1 MYPSSALAHVD
12 APHRIT
18 STELEK
24 QISPIIE
31 RINARPDIIQS
42 LTGIVARRFW
52 EPGRQPSEAATMAA
66 EKAIMTSGIDRSQ
79 IGILVNTSVCRDY
92 IEPSVACLVHGNL
105 GLGPECMN
113 FDVGNACL
121 GFLNG
126 LEIIGNMIERG
137 QVDYGIVVDGEGSRF
152 VVETTIQ
159 RLLASECDAETFRAN
174 FATFTLGSGGAAMVM
189 AHSDLAPTG
198 HRLLSGVS
206 LAATQ
211 HKDLCRGQTDSM
223 QTDASALLVAGLQ
236 LAGATFNKA
245 KNDLGWRPE
254 DLDQFILHQVSAVHH
269 RQAGRTAGSRRPKGL
284 QDISR
289 IRQCGSRC
297 HPHHPLQGPGGE
309 SDRQRRPGGPHGH
322 RQRLELRHDGS
333 TVVEVCLIL

>member
-1 MYPSSALAHVD
+1 
-12 APHRIT
+12 
-18 STELEK
+18 
-24 QISPIIE
+24 
-31 RINARPDIIQS
+31 
-42 LTGIVARRFW
+42 
-52 EPGRQPSEAATMAA
+52 MAA

-159 RLLASECDAETFRAN
+159 RLLASDCDAETFRAN

-189 AHSDLAPTG
+189 ARSDLAPTG

-211 HKDLCRGQTDSM
+211 HKDLCRGQQDSM

-254 DLDQFILHQVSAVHH
+254 DLDQFILHQVSAVH
-269 RQAGRTAGSRRPKGL
+269 TAKLVELLGLDDQKVFKTFPEYGNVGPAAIPITLSKALEANRIDKGDRVALMGIGSGL
-284 QDISR
+284 N
-289 IRQCGSRC
+289 CAMM
-297 HPHHPLQGPGGE
+297 
-309 SDRQRRPGGPHGH
+309 
-322 RQRLELRHDGS
+322 
-333 TVVEVCLIL
+333 EVQW

>member
-1 MYPSSALAHVD
+1 MKFNNVSIIGLAHVD

-254 DLDQFILHQVSAVHH
+254 DLDQFILHQVSAVH
-269 RQAGRTAGSRRPKGL
+269 TAKLIELLGLDDQKVFKTFPEYGNVGPAAIPITLSKALEANRIDKGDRVALMGIGSGL
-284 QDISR
+284 NCAMMEIQW
-289 IRQCGSRC
+289 
-297 HPHHPLQGPGGE
+297 
-309 SDRQRRPGGPHGH
+309 
-322 RQRLELRHDGS
+322 
-333 TVVEVCLIL
+333 

>member
-1 MYPSSALAHVD
+1 MKFNNVSIIGLAHVD

-66 EKAIMTSGIDRSQ
+66 EKAIMAAGIDRSQ

-159 RLLASECDAETFRAN
+159 RLLASDCDAETFRAN

-189 AHSDLAPTG
+189 ARSDLAPSG

-211 HKDLCRGQTDSM
+211 HKDLCRGQPDSM

-254 DLDQFILHQVSAVHH
+254 DLDQFILHQVSAVH
-269 RQAGRTAGSRRPKGL
+269 TAKLIELLGLDDQKVFKTFPEYGNVGPAAIPITLSKALEANRIDKGDRVALMGIGSGL
-284 QDISR
+284 NCAMMEIQW
-289 IRQCGSRC
+289 
-297 HPHHPLQGPGGE
+297 
-309 SDRQRRPGGPHGH
+309 
-322 RQRLELRHDGS
+322 
-333 TVVEVCLIL
+333 

>member
-1 MYPSSALAHVD
+1 MKFENVSIIGLAHVD

-24 QISPIIE
+24 QLFPIIE
-31 RINARPDIIQS
+31 RIHARSDIIQS

-66 EKAIMTSGIDRSQ
+66 EKAIVNAGVDKSQ
-79 IGILVNTSVCRDY
+79 LGILLNTSVCRDY

-113 FDVGNACL
+113 FDVCNACL
-121 GFLNG
+121 AFLNG
-126 LEIIGNMIERG
+126 MEIIGNMIERE

-174 FATFTLGSGGAAMVM
+174 FATFTLGSGGAAMVL
-189 AHSDLAPTG
+189 ARSDLAPKG
-198 HRLLSGVS
+198 HRILGGVS

-211 HKDLCRGQTDSM
+211 NKDLCRGQVDGM
-223 QTDASALLVAGLQ
+223 QTDASALLVAGLE
-236 LAGATFNKA
+236 LAGATFEKA
-245 KNDLGWRPE
+245 KKELGWSPG
-254 DLDQFILHQVSAVHH
+254 DLDQFILHQVSAVH
-269 RQAGRTAGSRRPKGL
+269 TAKLIALLGLDDKKVFKTFPEYGNVGPAAIPITLSKALEEDRIDRGDRVALMGIGSGL
-284 QDISR
+284 N
-289 IRQCGSRC
+289 CAMM
-297 HPHHPLQGPGGE
+297 
-309 SDRQRRPGGPHGH
+309 
-322 RQRLELRHDGS
+322 
-333 TVVEVCLIL
+333 EVLW

>member
-1 MYPSSALAHVD
+1 MKFQNVSIIGLAHVD
-12 APHRIT
+12 APHRVT

-66 EKAIMTSGIDRSQ
+66 EKAIIAAGIDKSQ

-105 GLGPECMN
+105 GLGSECMN

-159 RLLASECDAETFRAN
+159 RLLASDCDAETFRAN

-189 AHSDLAPTG
+189 ARSDLVPTG

-206 LAATQ
+206 LAATE
-211 HKDLCRGQTDSM
+211 HKDLCRGQLDSM

-245 KNDLGWRPE
+245 KNELGWRPE
-254 DLDQFILHQVSAVHH
+254 DLDQFILHQVSAVH
-269 RQAGRTAGSRRPKGL
+269 TAKLIELLGLDDKKVFKTFPEYGNVGPAAIPITLSKAVEADHIHKDDRVALMGIGSGL
-284 QDISR
+284 N
-289 IRQCGSRC
+289 CAMM
-297 HPHHPLQGPGGE
+297 
-309 SDRQRRPGGPHGH
+309 
-322 RQRLELRHDGS
+322 
-333 TVVEVCLIL
+333 EVQW

>member
-1 MYPSSALAHVD
+1 MKFNNVSIIGLAHVD

-66 EKAIMTSGIDRSQ
+66 EKAIMAAGIDRSQ

-159 RLLASECDAETFRAN
+159 RLLASDCDAETFRAN

-189 AHSDLAPTG
+189 ARSDLAPTG

-211 HKDLCRGQTDSM
+211 HKDLCRGQQDSM

-254 DLDQFILHQVSAVHH
+254 DLDQFILHQVSAVH
-269 RQAGRTAGSRRPKGL
+269 TAKLVELLGLDDQKVFKTFPEYGNVGPAAIPITLSKALEANRIDKGDRVALMGIGSGL
-284 QDISR
+284 NCAMMEIQW
-289 IRQCGSRC
+289 
-297 HPHHPLQGPGGE
+297 
-309 SDRQRRPGGPHGH
+309 
-322 RQRLELRHDGS
+322 
-333 TVVEVCLIL
+333 

>member
-1 MYPSSALAHVD
+1 MKFNNVSIIGLAHVD

-66 EKAIMTSGIDRSQ
+66 EKAIMTAGIDRSQ

-159 RLLASECDAETFRAN
+159 RLLASDCDAETFRAN

-189 AHSDLAPTG
+189 ARSDLAPTG

-211 HKDLCRGQTDSM
+211 HKDLCRGQQDSM

-254 DLDQFILHQVSAVHH
+254 DLDQFILHQVSAVH
-269 RQAGRTAGSRRPKGL
+269 TAKLVELLGLDDQKVFKTFPEYGNVGPAAIPITLSKALEANRIDKGDRVALMGIGSGL
-284 QDISR
+284 NCAMMEIQW
-289 IRQCGSRC
+289 
-297 HPHHPLQGPGGE
+297 
-309 SDRQRRPGGPHGH
+309 
-322 RQRLELRHDGS
+322 
-333 TVVEVCLIL
+333 